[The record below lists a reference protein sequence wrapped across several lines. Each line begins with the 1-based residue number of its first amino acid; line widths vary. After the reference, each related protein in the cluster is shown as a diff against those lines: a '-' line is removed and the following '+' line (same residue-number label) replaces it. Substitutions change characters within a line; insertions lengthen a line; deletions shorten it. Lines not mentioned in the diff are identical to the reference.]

1 MDAQSFPCGQDVLA
15 RFPGARSYAR
25 DAERTTYLAE
35 RGGVRFLILVP
46 HEEGAEI
53 TVLAFADEHERAAHL
68 TGRVQ
73 PA

>member
-1 MDAQSFPCGQDVLA
+1 MDAQSFPCDQDVLA
-15 RFPGARSYAR
+15 RFPGARSYER
-25 DAERTTYLAE
+25 DTERTTYLAE

-46 HEEGAEI
+46 HEGGEI
-53 TVLAFADEHERAAHL
+53 TVLTFADEEERAAYL